1 MDLLSFCTD
10 AYPCLSK
17 LSVSLKLRRVCVYLG
32 VMLLHRHRAAFGGSL
47 VKFQGVGVV
56 VKFDVLTLLC
66 SSQTLFFGGR
76 EDDRK
81 CVCASQA
88 TFSVVLET
96 FIIS

>member
-32 VMLLHRHRAAFGGSL
+32 VMLLRRHRAIIWYAFGGSL

-66 SSQTLFFGGR
+66 RWFVLF
-76 EDDRK
+76 
-81 CVCASQA
+81 ASKQ
-88 TFSVVLET
+88 
-96 FIIS
+96 